1 MTSLLARLDRLGPAA
16 KEAAQVGATIG
27 REFSYQLLA
36 AAAQRTD
43 AELKDALSQLFD
55 AGLVF
60 QRGAPP
66 QATFLFK
73 HTLVRDTAYSTLLRG
88 QRQGLHAQ
96 VGMTPEDNFREVI
109 ATLPEIL
116 AHHFTEGGLVDKA
129 VGYWLR
135 AGKNAT
141 ARSANLEAIAHLR
154 RGIEA
159 ARHLPDGAL
168 KDQRELDLQFV
179 LGPCL
184 IATRESDR

>member
-1 MTSLLARLDRLGPAA
+1 M
-16 KEAAQVGATIG
+16 
-27 REFSYQLLA
+27 
-36 AAAQRTD
+36 
-43 AELKDALSQLFD
+43 ALE
-55 AGLVF
+55 G
-60 QRGAPP
+60 
-66 QATFLFK
+66 
-73 HTLVRDTAYSTLLRG
+73 
-88 QRQGLHAQ
+88 
-96 VGMTPEDNFREVI
+96 NFPEVI
-109 ATLPEIL
+109 ETQPEIL

-179 LGPCL
+179 LGPRL
-184 IATRESDR
+184 IATRGPIADAALLTFERARDLCERLQEPPEHLNVLYWLAVMRGVRGELREADVATGAGIDLAKMRGDQPALIIFSVAPLWR